1 MKGNK
6 GEWSEL
12 YTFFKLLSVGKLYS
26 ADENL
31 NRTSEFVQI
40 LSIFRKDSG
49 ANLTFNIADSNTIN
63 IIDGNTKNFLLS
75 FSQKESQSIADNLVN
90 ELNSKAGISEESI
103 SQFQQYFITEV
114 ANKKK
119 GKGDINIHIYDPVH
133 CISSKQSFS
142 IKSFL
147 GSEPTLF
154 NANKTTNII
163 FKISDGN
170 NLPITDEH
178 LEDVN
183 SINTGH
189 KYIKRIER
197 LSSLGYLID
206 FHSYHDKTF
215 NLNLQLIDGDLP
227 EIIAH
232 IVKDKYVSKITK
244 ITSVIKKLEES
255 NPMNYDQSLGHNFY
269 EYKIINFLIEAAL
282 GMTSKEVWTGVY
294 DVVGGIIIV
303 KPDSEILC
311 YHLIDFNKFKHYLKT
326 SARLDNPSG
335 SKMEYGSVYREGN
348 DSFIKLNFQIKA

>member
-1 MKGNK
+1 MKGNI

-31 NRTSEFVQI
+31 ERTSAFVQI
-40 LSIFRKDSG
+40 LSIFRNDSG
-49 ANLTFNIADSNTIN
+49 ANLNFSISDNDKIN
-63 IIDGNTKNFLLS
+63 IIDGNSNDFLLS
-75 FSQKESQSIADNLVN
+75 FSQRESESVADKLVS
-90 ELNSKAGISEESI
+90 ELNSKAGVSEESI
-103 SQFQQYFITEV
+103 SQFQKYFLTEV

-147 GSEPTLF
+147 GSDPTLF

-163 FKISDGN
+163 FKIIDGN
-170 NLPITDEH
+170 NLSITDQH

-189 KYIKRIER
+189 KYIKRIEK
-197 LSSLGYLID
+197 LSSLGYQINFD
-206 FHSYHDKTF
+206 SYDDRTF

-269 EYKIINFLIEAAL
+269 EYKLVNFLVEAAL

-335 SKMEYGSVYREGN
+335 SKMGYGSVYKEGN
-348 DSFIKLNFQIKA
+348 NSYIKLNFQIKA